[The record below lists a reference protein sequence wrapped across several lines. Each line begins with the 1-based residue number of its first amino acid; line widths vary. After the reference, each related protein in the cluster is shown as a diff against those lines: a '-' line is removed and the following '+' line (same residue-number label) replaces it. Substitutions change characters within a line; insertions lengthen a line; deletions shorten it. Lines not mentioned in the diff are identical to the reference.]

1 MNPYLSIDTLR
12 NCLEGVIPAGV
23 ATCSRDLVPNVS
35 YVSQV
40 MYVDQDHIALSF
52 QFFNKTRENIL
63 ANPLA
68 TVLMV
73 DPDTAAR
80 YRMKARYLR
89 TETQGPLF
97 ERMKA
102 RLAGIA
108 SHEGLVGV
116 FRLRGTDVYR
126 ILDIEAVPGA
136 ELPRQLPGR
145 AILPALRQCS
155 ERLHNCSSLEDL
167 VNNLL
172 DALDRSLG
180 LSHSMLLIADRPGAK
195 LYVVASRGYPS
206 SGIGA
211 EIPLG
216 VGVIG
221 IAAREQ
227 VPIRIMFTAA
237 EYAYTR
243 AVREQAIA
251 EGLVDALEQVINL
264 PGLNA
269 PSSQMAIP
277 LPGIRGLIGV
287 LYTESQQECR
297 FSYDIEDALVT
308 LCAQAGLAIQGLQLA
323 DEPGLVTPPPDC
335 LCIEDPLADASPD
348 PLRVEYHDR
357 DHSVFIDGDYLIKG
371 VAGAVLWR
379 ILNDYSERGRVDFSN
394 RELRLDSRLGL
405 PEISDN
411 LEARLILLSRR
422 LQERSPFLR
431 IEKTGRGRFRLLLQR
446 PLVLVPMNPCA
457 APPPGGISQPAASV
471 DQA

>member
-1 MNPYLSIDTLR
+1 MNPFLSIDALR

-23 ATCSRDLVPNVS
+23 ATCSRDRTPNVT

-40 MYVDQDHIALSF
+40 MYVDQYHIALSF

-68 TVLMV
+68 SVLMV
-73 DPDTAAR
+73 DPETAAR
-80 YRMKARYLR
+80 YRLKVRYLR
-89 TETQGPLF
+89 TETEGPLF

-102 RLAGIA
+102 KLAGIA

-126 ILDIEAVPGA
+126 IVDIEAVPGP

-155 ERLHNCSSLEDL
+155 DRLQACVTLEGLFDS
-167 VNNLL
+167 LL
-172 DALDRSLG
+172 DALDRHLG
-180 LSHSMLLIADRPGAK
+180 LEHSMLLMADSPGAK
-195 LYVVASRGYPS
+195 LYVVASRGYPA

-211 EIPLG
+211 EIPFG

-227 VPIRIMFTAA
+227 VPIRIMYAAA

-251 EGLVDALEQVINL
+251 EGLVAALEQVISL
-264 PGLNA
+264 PGLVEPA
-269 PSSQMAIP
+269 SQMAIP
-277 LPGIRGLIGV
+277 LPGIRGLVGA
-287 LYTESQQECR
+287 LYAESQQECR
-297 FSYDIEDALVT
+297 FSYDLEDALVT
-308 LCAQAGLAIQGLQLA
+308 LCAQAGLAIEMLQLSDEAGSSHVQPPEPPCQA
-323 DEPGLVTPPPDC
+323 DNPTHEV
-335 LCIEDPLADASPD
+335 A

-357 DHSVFIDGDYLIKG
+357 DHSVFINGDYLIKG

-379 ILNDYSERGRVDFSN
+379 ILNDYNERGRIDFSN
-394 RELRLDSRLGL
+394 RELRLDARLGL

-411 LEARLILLSRR
+411 LEARLILLTRR
-422 LQERSPFLR
+422 LAERSPCLR
-431 IEKTGRGRFRLLLQR
+431 IEKTGRGRLRLVLQR
-446 PLVLVPMNPCA
+446 PLILIPMNHH
-457 APPPGGISQPAASV
+457 SPAA
-471 DQA
+471 